1 MKTYLLLKKI
11 IMYYTY
17 LIDEESLIESVM
29 REISKIAYAAA
40 DSNGNSL
47 YDAVYPTSS
56 DIPELVSAMQSA
68 ITNILTRF
76 ADIASMAEGEIN
88 FLLPDMPEGNTD
100 KATETLSRYI
110 IESTVTDW
118 MLRRFPAKAE
128 EYSARAEST
137 MKKAAV
143 LLKTRKTPHR

>member
-1 MKTYLLLKKI
+1 MP
-11 IMYYTY
+11 YTY
-17 LIDEESLIESVM
+17 RINEASLTEAMM
-29 REISKIAYAAA
+29 REISKIAYAAT

-47 YDAVYPTSS
+47 YDAIYPTSS
-56 DIPELVSAMQSA
+56 DTPELVSSMHSA

-76 ADIASMAEGEIN
+76 SDVASMTDGRID
-88 FLLPDMPEGNTD
+88 FLLPDMPHENKA
-100 KATETLSRYI
+100 KATETLTKYI
-110 IESTVTDW
+110 TESTVTDW